1 MTGDILLIKRHHR
14 EAAKKL
20 VKMIEG
26 LGISRPV
33 IAISGESGSGKSEL
47 SHAIGKL
54 FKAQGI
60 KAKSVT
66 TDDFYRTLPFE
77 RLQKRLEAGIA
88 QSVGPNEYNWEAIT
102 AVTQAFKAGKK
113 TSYPCVDLLN
123 DEVDTLQVDFAPIE
137 VLLFEGLYSI
147 KNDLADFRILI
158 DIPYTLTKMAQLKR
172 GKEPM
177 DPNRLAVL
185 QAEHKAVGGIKSRAD
200 VLITETYKVVRVR

>member
-1 MTGDILLIKRHHR
+1 MTGDILLIKRHHK

-20 VKMIEG
+20 VKMIEE
-26 LGISRPV
+26 LNLSRPV

-47 SHAIGKL
+47 AHAIGKV
-54 FKAQGI
+54 FKTKGI

-66 TDDFYRTLPFE
+66 TDDFYKTLPFE
-77 RLQKRLEAGIA
+77 RLQKRLERGIA
-88 QSVGPNEYNWEAIT
+88 ESVGPDEYNWEAINE
-102 AVTQAFKAGKK
+102 VTHAFKAGKK
-113 TSYPCVDLLN
+113 ASYPCVDLLN
-123 DEVDTLQVDFAPIE
+123 DEVDSLHTDFAPIQI
-137 VLLFEGLYSI
+137 LLFEGLYSI

-185 QAEHKAVGGIKSRAD
+185 KAEHKAVAQIKQRAD
-200 VLITETYKVVRVR
+200 VLISETYKVVRVR